1 VVLVK
6 LKNYRSN
13 KEKITN
19 NSLNIIFVVVIQND
33 ETDGKF
39 ARVLH
44 LLFRD
49 RHCKGKIWEG
59 IKLIEY
65 YNNNNIIY
73 LSNIIIKVIKPTKKN
88 ND

>member
-1 VVLVK
+1 MVLVK

-19 NSLNIIFVVVIQND
+19 NSLNIIFVVVVQND

-44 LLFRD
+44 LLLRG
-49 RHCKGKIWEG
+49 RHCKGKNWEG
-59 IKLIEY
+59 IKFTEY

-73 LSNIIIKVIKPTKKN
+73 LSNIIIKLTKKN
-88 ND
+88 KD

>member
-19 NSLNIIFVVVIQND
+19 NSLNIIFVVVVQND

-39 ARVLH
+39 AGVLH
-44 LLFRD
+44 LLLRG

-65 YNNNNIIY
+65 NNQSY
-73 LSNIIIKVIKPTKKN
+73 
-88 ND
+88 